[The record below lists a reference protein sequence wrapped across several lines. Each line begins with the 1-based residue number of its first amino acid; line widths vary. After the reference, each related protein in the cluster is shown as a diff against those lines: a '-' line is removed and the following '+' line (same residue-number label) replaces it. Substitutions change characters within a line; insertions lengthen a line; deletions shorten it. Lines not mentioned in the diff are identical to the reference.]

1 MKLFRILDPFTITL
15 IVVVLLASF
24 FPARGG
30 FVPFFEGLTTAAIA
44 LLFFMHGA
52 KLSREAI
59 ISGGSHWR
67 LHLWV
72 MCSTFVVFPVLGVLF
87 AWWAPINV
95 DPSLYT
101 GFLYLCILPA
111 TVQSAIAFTSM
122 AGGNVAA
129 AVCSASA
136 SSLLGIFLSPLLVGL
151 VMDMHGAEGSLE
163 QVGKIMLQLLLPFV
177 LGHLSRPWTG
187 AFVAKHKKWI
197 AKTDQSSILLVVYS
211 AFSEAVV
218 NGIWHKVGVGSLLF
232 IVVVS
237 LVLLAI
243 VIAINV
249 FAARR
254 FGFNK
259 ADEIT
264 IVFCGSKKSLANGI
278 PMANILFPTSVVGMM
293 VLPLMIFHQLQLM
306 ICAVMA
312 RRYKRPDASDEEL
325 QSVLDRAWVSEFL
338 PLLPD
343 GVNTLVGDQSAGLSV
358 GQAQRIAVARA
369 LLNPC
374 QLLLLD
380 EPAASLDAHSE
391 QRVMLALDAASQQQ
405 TTLMV
410 THQLEGIAD
419 WDQIWVMENGR
430 IVEQGDYAS
439 LVAAQ
444 GPFAALLA
452 NRQEDI

>member
-1 MKLFRILDPFTITL
+1 MKLFRVLDPFTLTL
-15 IVVVLLASF
+15 VCTVLLASF
-24 FPARGG
+24 LPARGG

-59 ISGGSHWR
+59 IAGGSHWR

-87 AWWAPINV
+87 VWWSPINV
-95 DPSLYT
+95 SQELYT

-111 TVQSAIAFTSM
+111 TVQSAIAFTSL

-151 VMDMHGAEGSLE
+151 LMNLHGADGSLE

-187 AFVAKHKKWI
+187 AWVARNKKWI
-197 AKTDQSSILLVVYS
+197 SKTDQTSILLVVYS

-232 IVVVS
+232 IVLFS
-237 LVLLAI
+237 IVLLAI
-243 VIAINV
+243 VIVINV
-249 FAARR
+249 FAARK

-278 PMANILFPTSVVGMM
+278 PMANILFPTSVIGMM
-293 VLPLMIFHQLQLM
+293 VLPLMIFHQIQLM
-306 ICAVMA
+306 VCAVLA
-312 RRYKRPDASDEEL
+312 RRYKRQTEKL
-325 QSVLDRAWVSEFL
+325 
-338 PLLPD
+338 
-343 GVNTLVGDQSAGLSV
+343 
-358 GQAQRIAVARA
+358 QAQ
-369 LLNPC
+369 
-374 QLLLLD
+374 
-380 EPAASLDAHSE
+380 EAAKA
-391 QRVMLALDAASQQQ
+391 
-405 TTLMV
+405 
-410 THQLEGIAD
+410 
-419 WDQIWVMENGR
+419 
-430 IVEQGDYAS
+430 
-439 LVAAQ
+439 
-444 GPFAALLA
+444 
-452 NRQEDI
+452 

>member
-1 MKLFRILDPFTITL
+1 MRNCLNQLITEPS
-15 IVVVLLASF
+15 VA
-24 FPARGG
+24 
-30 FVPFFEGLTTAAIA
+30 
-44 LLFFMHGA
+44 
-52 KLSREAI
+52 
-59 ISGGSHWR
+59 GGSHWR

-72 MCSTFVVFPVLGVLF
+72 MCSTFVIFPVLGVLF

-95 DPSLYT
+95 DPALYT

-111 TVQSAIAFTSM
+111 TVQSAIAFTSL

-136 SSLLGIFLSPLLVGL
+136 SSLLGIFVSPLLVGL
-151 VMDMHGAEGSLE
+151 VMNMHGAEGSLE

-197 AKTDQSSILLVVYS
+197 SKTDQTSILLVVYS

-243 VIAINV
+243 VIGINV

-254 FGFNK
+254 FGFSK

-278 PMANILFPTSVVGMM
+278 PMANILFPTAAIGMM

-306 ICAVMA
+306 LCAVLA
-312 RRYKRPDASDEEL
+312 RRYKRQTEKL
-325 QSVLDRAWVSEFL
+325 
-338 PLLPD
+338 
-343 GVNTLVGDQSAGLSV
+343 
-358 GQAQRIAVARA
+358 QAQEETRA
-369 LLNPC
+369 
-374 QLLLLD
+374 
-380 EPAASLDAHSE
+380 AKA
-391 QRVMLALDAASQQQ
+391 
-405 TTLMV
+405 
-410 THQLEGIAD
+410 
-419 WDQIWVMENGR
+419 
-430 IVEQGDYAS
+430 
-439 LVAAQ
+439 
-444 GPFAALLA
+444 
-452 NRQEDI
+452 